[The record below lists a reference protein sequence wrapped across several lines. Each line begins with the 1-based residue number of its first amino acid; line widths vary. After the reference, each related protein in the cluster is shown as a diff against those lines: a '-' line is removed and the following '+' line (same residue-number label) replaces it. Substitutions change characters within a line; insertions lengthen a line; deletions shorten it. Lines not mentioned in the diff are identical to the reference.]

1 MHDAETHA
9 ILRDLERKADFQTRL
24 VILMSLALD
33 ALKAQ
38 VKANTDVTNSAVALI
53 KGLADQIIALKDDPA
68 ALEQLAADM
77 KSSDDALSAAVAANT
92 AAAP

>member
-1 MHDAETHA
+1 MHDAETPA
-9 ILRDLERKADFQTRL
+9 ILRDIERKADFQTRL